1 MMIKISIITAT
12 YNSAKTIEST
22 IHSVLSQTYP
32 NIEHILIDGASKD
45 STPELVQNFQNHHP
59 SIRFISEPDKG
70 IYDALNKGVQLASGD
85 IIGFLHSDDF
95 FENNRVIEEIINVFQ
110 SKNCDGVYGDLRY
123 VSSENT
129 TKVIRYWKSRD
140 FNPSLIKNGWMPA
153 HPTLFLKKEVYK
165 KHGQFDLSFKIAA
178 DYDFMLRILKDKS
191 LAFTYLPQVIT
202 NMRVGG
208 ASNAFG
214 NLVLKMNED
223 WKALRK
229 NKIPFRVW
237 ALLFKNISKIKQFY
251 M

>member
-1 MMIKISIITAT
+1 MKLKISIITIT

-22 IHSVLSQTYP
+22 IQSVLSQTYP

-45 STPELVQNFQNHHP
+45 STPEIVQNFQNHNP

-95 FENNRVIEEIINVFQ
+95 FENNRVIEDIINAFQ
-110 SKNCDGVYGDLRY
+110 SKNCDGLYGDLYY
-123 VSSENT
+123 VSSEKT

-140 FNPSLIKNGWMPA
+140 FNLSLIKNGWMPA
-153 HPTLFLKKEVYK
+153 HPSLFLKKEVYK

-178 DYDFMLRILKDKS
+178 DYDFMLRILQDES
-191 LAFTYLPQVIT
+191 LAFSYLPQVIT

-214 NLVLKMNED
+214 NLVLKMKEV

-229 NKIPFRVW
+229 NKIPLRAR
-237 ALLFKNISKIKQFY
+237 ALFFKNFSKIKQFAR
-251 M
+251 